1 MELRRR
7 LLKTEILDPRS
18 GFELAELELEVR
30 WDPLTGHSARVLPS
44 VPLLRP
50 PELDLTRL
58 AEETRAGCPF
68 CAERIDEATPK
79 LPPAIHPEGRIR
91 RGEAVLFP
99 NLVPY
104 SAHSSVS
111 VYSPGRHFLPLR
123 ELTPRLVADNLA
135 VQVEFARA
143 VMRHDPEAAWAS
155 VNANHMPPSGSSV
168 FHPHLQGSVNPE
180 PTTFQR
186 LLAETPAERFREYVE
201 AERRAGERY
210 LGSTGSV
217 DWLASFAPLG
227 PAELRAFVFAVAS
240 PADLRPD
247 LVAELGDGISTAL
260 GLYDELGFQTFN
272 LALYGA
278 PPGSAGYPLNLR
290 MVCRSNVAPLY
301 RSDATWL
308 ERLHW
313 EAGVDV
319 SPEHLAERGAGR
331 FGGARR

>member
-18 GFELAELELEVR
+18 GFEATELELEVR
-30 WDPLTGHSARVLPS
+30 WDPVTGHTARVLPR
-44 VPLLRP
+44 VPLLPP
-50 PELDLTRL
+50 PEFDLERL

-68 CAERIDEATPK
+68 CAERIEETTPK
-79 LPPAIHPEGRIR
+79 VPPAIVPEGRIR

-99 NLVPY
+99 NLLPY
-104 SAHSSVS
+104 SSYSSVS
-111 VYSPGRHFLPLR
+111 VYSPARHFLPLG
-123 ELTPRLVADNLA
+123 ELTPALVADNLGT
-135 VQVEFARA
+135 QVEFARA
-143 VMRHDPEAAWAS
+143 VMRHDQDAAWAS

-168 FHPHLQGSVNPE
+168 FHPHLQGSVSPV
-180 PTTFQR
+180 PTTVQR
-186 LLAETPAERFREYVE
+186 LLAETPPERFRDYVNG
-201 AERRAGERY
+201 ERRAGERY

-272 LALYGA
+272 LAIYGA
-278 PPGSAGYPLNLR
+278 PPGSADYPLNLR
-290 MVCRSNVAPLY
+290 MVCRSNVEPLY
-301 RSDATWL
+301 RSDVTWL

-313 EAGVDV
+313 EAAVDV
-319 SPEHLAERGAGR
+319 SPEELAARAGGR
-331 FGGARR
+331 FA